1 MIKARLSE
9 NAALVER
16 ALASYYEGGDADF
29 AAVCDAQKYALFA
42 RAKRV
47 RPTLVLECCRM
58 FGGADEAALPYAV
71 AVELLHTYS
80 LIHDDLPCMD
90 DDDLRRGQPSCHV
103 AFGEAVA
110 VLAGDALLTRAFAVL
125 ASNTAVPVHTT
136 RDAVSVLARAAGDHG
151 MIGGQIMDLASE
163 GTIPSLATLE
173 KLHANKTGALIVACA
188 ELGALAAG
196 LSLEDERTR
205 AVSRYAACVGLAFQ
219 ILDDVLDATADEA
232 TLGKTARSDEREK
245 KATFLSHYTVNE
257 AIARAVALTEEAK
270 RAIQRFPSARP
281 LLDLA
286 DYLERRSY

>member
-1 MIKARLSE
+1 MIEARLLE

-16 ALASYYEGGDADF
+16 AIAAYYAECDTDF
-29 AAVCDAQKYALFA
+29 APVCDAQKYALFA

-47 RPTLVLECCRM
+47 RPTLVLECCRL

-71 AVELLHTYS
+71 AVEMLHTYS

-125 ASNTAVPVHTT
+125 AGNTAVSPQTT

-151 MIGGQIMDLASE
+151 MIGGQMMDLASE
-163 GTIPSLATLE
+163 GTVPPLSHLE

-196 LSLEDERTR
+196 LSQDDERTR
-205 AVSRYAACVGLAFQ
+205 AVSRYAARIGLAFQ
-219 ILDDVLDATADEA
+219 ILDDVLDATADEV
-232 TLGKTARSDEREK
+232 TLGKTVRSDEKEQ
-245 KATFLSHYTVNE
+245 KATFLSHYTVQE
-257 AIARAVALTEEAK
+257 ALARARALTAEAK
-270 RAIQRFPSARP
+270 REIAHYPSAQP
-281 LLDLA
+281 LLALA

>member
-1 MIKARLSE
+1 MIEARLLE

-16 ALASYYEGGDADF
+16 AIAACYAECDADF
-29 AAVCDAQKYALFA
+29 ARVCDAQRYALFA

-47 RPTLVLECCRM
+47 RPTLVLECCRL

-71 AVELLHTYS
+71 AVEMLHTYS

-125 ASNTAVPVHTT
+125 ASNTAVSPQTT

-151 MIGGQIMDLASE
+151 MIGGQMMDLAGE
-163 GTIPSLATLE
+163 GTVPPLSHLE

-196 LSLEDERTR
+196 LSRGDERTR
-205 AVSRYAACVGLAFQ
+205 AVSRYAARIGLAFQ

-232 TLGKTARSDEREK
+232 TLGKTAHSDEK
-245 KATFLSHYTVNE
+245 AQKATFLSHYTVQE
-257 AIARAVALTEEAK
+257 ALARARALTGEAK
-270 RAIQRFPSARP
+270 REIAHYSSAQP
-281 LLDLA
+281 LLALA

>member
-1 MIKARLSE
+1 MITEILKQ

-16 ALASYYEGGDADF
+16 EIATYYAACDADF
-29 AAVCDAQKYALFA
+29 APVCEAQRYALFA

-58 FGGADEAALPYAV
+58 FGGSTEAALPYAA
-71 AVELLHTYS
+71 AVEMLHTYS

-125 ASNTAVPVHTT
+125 ASNTAVDAHVT
-136 RDAVSVLARAAGDHG
+136 RDAVAVLAYAAGDHG
-151 MIGGQIMDLASE
+151 MIGGQMMDLASE
-163 GTIPSLATLE
+163 GTQPPQALLE

-188 ELGALAAG
+188 KLGALAAG
-196 LSLEDERTR
+196 LSLDDARTQ
-205 AVSRYAACVGLAFQ
+205 AVSRYAAHIGLAFQ
-219 ILDDVLDATADEA
+219 ILDDVLDATADEK
-232 TLGKTARSDEREK
+232 TLGKTVRSDEKEK
-245 KATFLSHYTVNE
+245 KATFLAYYTVKE
-257 AIARAVALTEEAK
+257 ALARVKALTEQAK
-270 RAIQRFPSARP
+270 REIAHYPTATP
-281 LLDLA
+281 LLELA

>member
-1 MIKARLSE
+1 MIERRLRE

-16 ALASYYEGGDADF
+16 AITACYADCDADF
-29 AAVCDAQKYALFA
+29 AFVCEAEQYAILA
-42 RAKRV
+42 KAKRV

-58 FGGADEAALPYAV
+58 LGGTDEAALPFAV
-71 AVELLHTYS
+71 AVEMLHTYS

-103 AFGEAVA
+103 AFGEATA

-125 ASNTAVPVHTT
+125 AGNTAVSASSV

-163 GTIPSLATLE
+163 GTTPPLTTLE
-173 KLHANKTGALIVACA
+173 KLHASKTGALIVACA

-196 LSLEDERTR
+196 LSLDDARTQ
-205 AVSRYAACVGLAFQ
+205 AVARYAAHIGLAFQ

-232 TLGKTARSDEREK
+232 TLGKTVRSDEKEQ
-245 KATFLSHYTVNE
+245 KATFLSHYTV
-257 AIARAVALTEEAK
+257 AQARARAEALTAQAK
-270 RAIQRFPSARP
+270 REIAHFEAAEQ
-281 LLDLA
+281 LLALA